1 MTLKQKWTS
10 SKIVHLQRP
19 NTSMP
24 GTLNIHELKWM
35 FQLDDSK
42 LLHEKLVF
50 HQTSIKKQLPR
61 VPGTSTY
68 IPPGK

>member
-1 MTLKQKWTS
+1 
-10 SKIVHLQRP
+10 
-19 NTSMP
+19 MP
-24 GTLNIHELKWM
+24 GTLNIHESKWM
-35 FQLDDSK
+35 VQLDDSK

-50 HQTSIKKQLPR
+50 HQTSIKKLLLR